1 MSTLELFGLLE
12 QHPWYVTGY
21 ALLLPTLVLIF
32 RLLHGSFRAGLSPWK
47 YCYSVIVYLSC
58 IAGIFV
64 AFAGLYLA
72 VFARENVLTL
82 NLVVYAF
89 PVISMILTLTLIRRT
104 IRFAEIP
111 GFKRIAGLIAI
122 TVSTFVALLVLDRL
136 RILLF
141 FRASF
146 LWFLLIGVGLFLALI
161 LGGRLLFG
169 RIGR

>member
-12 QHPWYVTGY
+12 RRSWYVTGY
-21 ALLLPTLVLIF
+21 ALLLPMLVLVL
-32 RLLHGSFRAGLSPWK
+32 RLLHGSFRAAHSPWR
-47 YCYSVIVYLSC
+47 YCYSIIVYLSC
-58 IAGIFV
+58 IPGVFV

-72 VFARENVLTL
+72 VFTRENALTL

-89 PVISMILTLTLIRRT
+89 PVVSMILTLTFIRRT
-104 IRFAEIP
+104 IRFDDIP

-122 TVSTFVALLVLDRL
+122 TVATFVVLLVLDRL

-141 FRASF
+141 FRASI
-146 LWFLLIGVGLFLALI
+146 LWFFLIGVGLFLAFK

-169 RIGR
+169 RSNR